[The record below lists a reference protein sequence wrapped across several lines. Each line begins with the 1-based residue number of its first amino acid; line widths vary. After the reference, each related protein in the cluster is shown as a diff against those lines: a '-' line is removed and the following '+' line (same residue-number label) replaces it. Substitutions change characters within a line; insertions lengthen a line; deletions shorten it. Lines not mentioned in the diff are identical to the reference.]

1 MRILHYIPSMEVAS
15 GGTTTFSTTLLPEL
29 SMSDE
34 IFLVTHRHGEMVSI
48 GGCQVFFAPKF
59 GLTGVSFRRFVRRIL
74 AQISPD
80 IVHVNTCWLPTTA
93 VFVELSARYGC
104 KTVLSPHGM
113 LEPWIIRRHYL
124 TRKLPA
130 LLLYQKRAIKSVD
143 LVEVTAKSERDNFV
157 KLGFNKSVSIV
168 PLGLDVS
175 SISMKTSWT
184 PRRRILFLSRIHVK
198 KGIDFLVDAISE
210 IKDLVRNYEVLV
222 VGDGDASYITSLR
235 QKIDEA
241 GVADIVKLPGPAYGE
256 EKWQYF
262 RESDFFVL
270 PSHSE
275 NFGFVIP
282 EALATGTPVITTKG
296 TPWGDLESNHCGAW
310 IEIGAKPLAEAIARF
325 VKLDA
330 EELEK
335 MGRNGRALVEA
346 KYSASAM
353 AKAQKEVYA
362 EMLRDKL

>member
-1 MRILHYIPSMEVAS
+1 MKILHYIPSIDVAS
-15 GGTTTFSTTLLPEL
+15 GGTTTFIETLLPKL
-29 SMSDE
+29 SKCDE
-34 IFLVTHRHGEMVSI
+34 IYLVTHKHGDMVDI
-48 GGCQVFFAPKF
+48 DGCQILFAPRF
-59 GLTGVSFRRFVRRIL
+59 RLTSLSFRRYVQRIL

-80 IVHVNTCWLPTTA
+80 IVHVNACWLPSTA
-93 VFVELSARYGC
+93 VFIELSVRYGC

-130 LLLYQKRAIKSVD
+130 LLLYQKRAIKAVN
-143 LVEVTAKSERDNFV
+143 LVEVTAKSERDNFI
-157 KLGFNKSVSIV
+157 KLGFGKSVSIV
-168 PLGLDVS
+168 PLGLDTS
-175 SISMKTSWT
+175 SIYMKTSWT

-235 QKIDEA
+235 QKINEA

-310 IEIGAKPLAEAIARF
+310 IEVGARPLAETIARF

-330 EELEK
+330 GELEE

-353 AKAQKEVYA
+353 AKAQRDVYA
-362 EMLRDKL
+362 ELLRH